1 MVKPHHCVPSF
12 KIAESQ
18 VRFFTFSPGLNP
30 FPDSIPST
38 TSTCEFTQF
47 EKRTTDF
54 LTLVTRAHV
63 ASFKIVCLCGTVDV
77 FVAGHY

>member
-18 VRFFTFSPGLNP
+18 VRVFTFSPGLNP

-38 TSTCEFTQF
+38 ASTGEFTQL
-47 EKRTTDF
+47 EKRATYF
-54 LTLVTRAHV
+54 PTLITCAHV
-63 ASFKIVCLCGTVDV
+63 ASFKVGCLCGTVDV